1 MQDAEIISYLT
12 DGPAALPDGS
22 EVGFIRARGADFSHS
37 VHSHCSFHFVDLSR
51 GDFRG
56 AQFKNCNFLN
66 ADLTGA
72 LMEEATFVDCEFTG
86 CGLSQIAASSAKF
99 TRCVF
104 IRSNLLGAY
113 LEASAFV
120 DCAFEACSI
129 SSLVTQTVA
138 AGAVFD
144 QVTFRSTSLESL
156 DADCAH
162 FLACKMDT
170 VSMYGAILSGAN
182 IYLSVF
188 ESVDLSAA
196 YLDAATIED
205 SLISGNMNAA
215 DLSMTLV
222 RNSDLS
228 GASGVALIDDDT
240 EIIESALAEQLL
252 TKEEIK

>member
-22 EVGFIRARGADFSHS
+22 EVCYIRARGADFSHS
-37 VHSHCSFHFVDLSR
+37 VHSHCSFHFADLSR

-138 AGAVFD
+138 AGSVFD
-144 QVTFRSTSLESL
+144 QVTFRSSSLESL

-182 IYLSVF
+182 IYLSVL

-196 YLDAATIED
+196 YMDASTIED
-205 SLISGNMNAA
+205 SLVAGNINGV
-215 DLSMTLV
+215 DLSRALV

-228 GASGVALIDDDT
+228 GAAGVAILDDDT
-240 EIIESALAEQLL
+240 EIIESVISPHFTL
-252 TKEEIK
+252 KEETK